1 MAVASSTERVM
12 QHPKKIAT
20 RHVGDAPGRS
30 KAHARIDPTVARP
43 ALALGPSTVS
53 HAPFALI
60 DVSPTDWRILV
71 LWTPDIAV
79 ERLARDIRA
88 RRCRQDGLRARAR
101 DLRAH
106 LRPEIR
112 ERARTDFFPA
122 LDMGDDGLGPGDR
135 FD

>member
-1 MAVASSTERVM
+1 MQNLKKLSTRYLRV
-12 QHPKKIAT
+12 P
-20 RHVGDAPGRS
+20 PGWPTARG
-30 KAHARIDPTVARP
+30 RIDPAVNRPVP
-43 ALALGPSTVS
+43 ALGTTTVPHRSIALLDVS
-53 HAPFALI
+53 HA
-60 DVSPTDWRILV
+60 DWRILV

-79 ERLARDIRA
+79 ERLARDIGSG
-88 RRCRQDGLRARAR
+88 RCRQDSLRTRAR

-122 LDMGDDGLGPGDR
+122 LDMGEDGLGPTHR